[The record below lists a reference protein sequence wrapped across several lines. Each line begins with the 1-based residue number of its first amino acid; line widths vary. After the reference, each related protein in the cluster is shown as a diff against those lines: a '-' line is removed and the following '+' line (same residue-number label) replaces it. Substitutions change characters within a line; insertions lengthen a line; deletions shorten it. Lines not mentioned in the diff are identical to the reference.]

1 MSDSVLK
8 SEYASRLTLAK
19 MEIHRLDV
27 ENRRLQLLISARL
40 VWLPGMFFI
49 GFVLA
54 MLLNLLRP

>member
-8 SEYASRLTLAK
+8 SEYASRLTLAN
-19 MEIHRLDV
+19 MEIHRLNV
-27 ENRRLQLLISARL
+27 ENRRLQTRL
-40 VWLPGMFFI
+40 SDRLMWLPVMFFI

>member
-27 ENRRLQLLISARL
+27 ENRRLQTLLSDRL
-40 VWLPGMFFI
+40 MRLSVMFLI
-49 GFVLA
+49 GFALA